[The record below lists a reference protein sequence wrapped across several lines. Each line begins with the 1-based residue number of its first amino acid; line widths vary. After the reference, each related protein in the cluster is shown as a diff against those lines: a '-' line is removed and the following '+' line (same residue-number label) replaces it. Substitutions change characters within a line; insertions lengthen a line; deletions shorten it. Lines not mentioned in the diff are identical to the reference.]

1 LNADEAATFATTM
14 GKVIAAIKEVTQ
26 ADRVYVWSTMA
37 RFPHLH
43 VWLLPW
49 WQDAPKEGPEYLV
62 AMSELN
68 PCTHAEAE
76 STAGRLKA
84 ALA

>member
-1 LNADEAATFATTM
+1 
-14 GKVIAAIKEVTQ
+14 
-26 ADRVYVWSTMA
+26 MA